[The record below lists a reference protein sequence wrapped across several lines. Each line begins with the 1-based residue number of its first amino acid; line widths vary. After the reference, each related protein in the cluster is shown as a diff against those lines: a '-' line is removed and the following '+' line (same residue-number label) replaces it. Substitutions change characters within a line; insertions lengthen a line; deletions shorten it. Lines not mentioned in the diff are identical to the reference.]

1 MTLEKAQEIQK
12 LCNQIDKIEQTIKY
26 IHDCC
31 YINVN
36 IIKDFYTEDSENVR
50 VLKGS
55 KVYNHIIQGYKEE
68 RDNLIRKL
76 NDM

>member
-36 IIKDFYTEDSENVR
+36 IVKDFYTEDSENYFFYLR
-50 VLKGS
+50 RLL
-55 KVYNHIIQGYKEE
+55 Y
-68 RDNLIRKL
+68 
-76 NDM
+76 